1 MLIISRKGFNKM
13 IITDDKGWVKI
24 IRDENFTTKELKEL
38 IKQLEKEY
46 GDKKNLEEIKKEIG
60 NSRKSWNV
68 FYVLYDGDYNND
80 WQPVGKMQ
88 ITQYR
93 F

>member
-1 MLIISRKGFNKM
+1 M